1 MEFLSPSKLK
11 RFRTCP
17 FQCKNEKFVRNPAVD
32 FGNCVHKG
40 LAAMLEGKDFW
51 AAYRGEA
58 GKLGVPIDKE
68 EDAKSCLEFAESVH
82 IDREAIITI
91 ESADGEAEFNFG
103 GEKKR
108 FFQIPI
114 TQEWGIRG
122 GMDVVFVDNAGG
134 LVILDWKT
142 GQTKEEDDLQLAI
155 YALASWKKYGAFPYI
170 VTKFAYVQQGFTQT
184 TSWDAETLV
193 GALDYLKPLA
203 EEYLKASKSNRW
215 PQTPHKWCKYCDFK
229 DGGCDAY
236 AKQLAARPDR
246 ASYDIDATIENL
258 PAIMEYHDKVKA
270 IADAAYSIQQ
280 MMKEKYEQILAEHGK
295 VKIGGRSYEVKE
307 KVSRY
312 AYDLP
317 TIFNAAS
324 EIIGRPPLEL
334 CEYSSSGAKE
344 IEKLLDKDN
353 KKLFKAIIE
362 NNREVKSKAKM
373 LSISIAKEAIQES
386 EAESEGPTTLEP
398 VQSIMIK

>member
-1 MEFLSPSKLK
+1 MEYLSPSKLK

-68 EDAKSCLEFAESVH
+68 EDAKACLEFAESVR
-82 IDREAIITI
+82 IDRDAIITI
-91 ESADGEAEFNFG
+91 ESADGEVELYGN
-103 GEKKR
+103 KY
-108 FFQIPI
+108 FQIDLSK
-114 TQEWGIRG
+114 EWGLRG
-122 GMDVVFVDNAGG
+122 AMDAVYVDNNGG

-142 GQTKEEDDLQLAI
+142 GQTKEEDDLQLAM
-155 YALASWKKYGAFPYI
+155 YALAAWKKYGQFPYI

-193 GALDYLKPLA
+193 GALEYLKPLA
-203 EEYLKASKSNRW
+203 EDYLKAQKENKW
-215 PQTPHKWCKYCDFK
+215 PQTPHKWCKYCDLRES
-229 DGGCDAY
+229 CEAY
-236 AKQLAARPDR
+236 NKQLAAKPDR
-246 ASYDIDATIENL
+246 ASYDIEPTIENL
-258 PAIMEYHDKVKA
+258 PAILEYHDKVKA
-270 IADAAYSIQQ
+270 IADTAYSIQQ
-280 MMKEKYEQILAEHGK
+280 MMKEKYEQIFAEHGK
-295 VKIGGRSYEVKE
+295 VVIGGRIFELKE

-312 AYDLP
+312 NYDLK
-317 TIFNAAS
+317 TIFGATQ

-362 NNREVKSKAKM
+362 NNREVKARART
-373 LSISIAKEAIQES
+373 LTISIAKEAIQES
-386 EAESEGPTTLEP
+386 EVESEGPTAEAA
-398 VQSIMIK
+398 

>member
-1 MEFLSPSKLK
+1 MEYLSPSKLK

-68 EDAKSCLEFAESVH
+68 EDAKSCLEFAESVR

-91 ESADGEAEFNFG
+91 ESADGEAEFYGN
-103 GEKKR
+103 R
-108 FFQIPI
+108 YFQVNIGK
-114 TQEWGIRG
+114 EWGIRG
-122 GMDVVFVDNAGG
+122 AMDVVFVDNNGE

-142 GQTKEEDDLQLAI
+142 GQTKEEDDLQLAM
-155 YALASWKKYGAFPYI
+155 YALAAWKKYGQFPYI

-203 EEYLKASKSNRW
+203 EDYLKAQKENKW
-215 PQTPHKWCKYCDFK
+215 PQTPHKWCKYCDLR
-229 DGGCDAY
+229 DNCEAY
-236 AKQLAARPDR
+236 NKQLAARPDR
-246 ASYDIDATIENL
+246 ASYDIEPTLENL
-258 PAIMEYHDKVKA
+258 PAILEYHDKVKA
-270 IADAAYSIQQ
+270 IADTAFSIQQ

-295 VKIGGRSYEVKE
+295 VKIGGRSYEIKE